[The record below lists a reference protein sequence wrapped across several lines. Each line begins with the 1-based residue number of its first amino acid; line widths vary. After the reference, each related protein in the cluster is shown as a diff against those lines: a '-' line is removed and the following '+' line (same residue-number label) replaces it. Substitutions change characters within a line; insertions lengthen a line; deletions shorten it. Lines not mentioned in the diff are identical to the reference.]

1 MHGNLV
7 AALIFPLLGIDPA
20 LAKAFRVKG
29 CTGIGRN
36 DRDADRVRLVSLNQ
50 VVGGNEGFTGLL
62 RKSDNQK
69 EMKADAEPEC
79 VLTQMGQ
86 HRDRQAFLPLP

>member
-7 AALIFPLLGIDPA
+7 AAIIFPLLGIDPA
-20 LAKAFRVKG
+20 FPKTFRMKG
-29 CTGIGRN
+29 CARVGRD
-36 DRDADRVRLVSLNQ
+36 DRDADGVRLISLNQ
-50 VVGGNEGFTGLL
+50 VIRGNKGFTGLL

-69 EMKADAEPEC
+69 EMKTDAEPEC